1 MGNNVQRGDLISLRS
16 NCSCLKQDTVLSSR
30 IHSWH
35 IISAYSQAILSFFSH
50 LTQFFT
56 LSQQSSL
63 HVPCWQ
69 TILLHQIQEAFNQYD
84 SCQFKIYI
92 KGRMKTSLSYLFLS
106 LTSTSPTYLI
116 ICDMYSWSR
125 KKSSKYVVTC
135 TYRKV
140 SGNKL
145 RRIFFQNKLDFS
157 SCFNL
162 F

>member
-1 MGNNVQRGDLISLRS
+1 MNI
-16 NCSCLKQDTVLSSR
+16 KSR
-30 IHSWH
+30 IEAFNRENQPFN
-35 IISAYSQAILSFFSH
+35 IYDFEDGKYGLSLSIDFSNGP
-50 LTQFFT
+50 FKGYR
-56 LSQQSSL
+56 
-63 HVPCWQ
+63 
-69 TILLHQIQEAFNQYD
+69 QEAFNQYD

-106 LTSTSPTYLI
+106 LTSTSPTYFI

-125 KKSSKYVVTC
+125 KKSSKYFVTC

-145 RRIFFQNKLDFS
+145 RRIFFQNKLVFS